1 MPNRSHNTQK
11 AASNYE
17 NQFQVNGFLPKG
29 IDHEIPRWSAVYSSY
44 SEMRR
49 LLPSLTSVSTSPS
62 PSPEIE
68 GETAYIQTAANE
80 TKPDVSS
87 SGESSRRP
95 HSGVLYRDYAE
106 ATFTKGISIPAPQS
120 RSRSRSRS
128 SAPIDERI
136 GLEKAL
142 ACEAEILHGG
152 LASAGE
158 VRVPSGEDFGYD
170 VFMND
175 LDALLRF

>member
-1 MPNRSHNTQK
+1 
-11 AASNYE
+11 
-17 NQFQVNGFLPKG
+17 
-29 IDHEIPRWSAVYSSY
+29 VYSAY

-49 LLPSLTSVSTSPS
+49 LLPFLTSASPS

-68 GETAYIQTAANE
+68 GQTAYMQTAANE
-80 TKPDVSS
+80 TKLDVPS
-87 SGESSRRP
+87 SGEPSRR
-95 HSGVLYRDYAE
+95 H
-106 ATFTKGISIPAPQS
+106 QS

-128 SAPIDERI
+128 RAPIDERA

-142 ACEAEILHGG
+142 GCEAEILHGG
-152 LASAGE
+152 LSSTGK
-158 VRVPSGEDFGYD
+158 VRDPSGGGFGPAYD